1 MEHLKN
7 AKARISEA
15 NELIERAISF
25 EKLST
30 IERDI
35 ILAKLAK
42 AYECLLTGK
51 SEDNAMPERDE
62 VRAEGVVKQAEAI
75 REPIKVEPKS
85 TLIEEVALKTDES
98 IAKPKKA
105 EIILPPKVHAQ
116 KETKPVEADKGDKE
130 EHPQGEIL
138 AEKFIGKQKFRNEI
152 IAGHSAKKDVATKL
166 QNKPIGDLSKA
177 IGINDKFLF
186 TKELFDGDSARYA
199 ETISHL
205 NSLSD
210 LNDAIIFLQ
219 DNFQWSEDNESAA
232 KFIDL
237 VRRKFI

>member
-35 ILAKLAK
+35 ILTKLAK

-51 SEDNAMPERDE
+51 SVDSAMPERDE
-62 VRAEGVVKQAEAI
+62 VRTERVVKQPEAV
-75 REPIKVEPKS
+75 RESVRVEPKS
-85 TLIEEVALKTDES
+85 TLIEEDMLRIEEP
-98 IAKPKKA
+98 IAKPEKT
-105 EIILPPKVHAQ
+105 EIVSQPKVHVQ
-116 KETKPVEADKGDKE
+116 KEAKPVELDTHDTE
-130 EHPQGEIL
+130 EHAQGEIL
-138 AEKFIGKQKFRNEI
+138 AEKFKGKQKFRNEI
-152 IAGHSAKKDVATKL
+152 IAEHSAKKDVSSKL
-166 QNKPIGDLSKA
+166 QNKPISDLAKA

-186 TKELFDGDSARYA
+186 TKELFDGDSVRYA
-199 ETISHL
+199 ETIGHL

-219 DNFQWSEDNESAA
+219 DNFQWPEDNESAV

>member
-51 SEDNAMPERDE
+51 PVDSAMPERDE
-62 VRAEGVVKQAEAI
+62 VRAERVVKQPEVV
-75 REPIKVEPKS
+75 RESIEVESKS
-85 TLIEEVALKTDES
+85 TFTVDDTLRIEEPVT
-98 IAKPKKA
+98 KPEKA
-105 EIILPPKVHAQ
+105 EIVSPPKVHVQ
-116 KETKPVEADKGDKE
+116 KEVKPVEVDTYDTE
-130 EHPQGEIL
+130 EHVQGEIL
-138 AEKFIGKQKFRNEI
+138 AEKFKGKQKYRNEI
-152 IAGHSAKKDVATKL
+152 IAEHAAKKDVATKL
-166 QNKPIGDLSKA
+166 QNKPIGDLAKA
-177 IGINDKFLF
+177 IGVNDKFLF
-186 TKELFDGDSARYA
+186 TKELFDGDSVRYA
-199 ETISHL
+199 ETIGHL

-219 DNFQWSEDNESAA
+219 DNFQWPEDNESAA